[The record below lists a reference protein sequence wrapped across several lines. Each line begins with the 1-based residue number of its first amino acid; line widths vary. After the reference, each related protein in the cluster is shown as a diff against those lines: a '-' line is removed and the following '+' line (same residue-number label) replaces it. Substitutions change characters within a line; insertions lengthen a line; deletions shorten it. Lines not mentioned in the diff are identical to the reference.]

1 MEIINPTNASSF
13 QPQNLCWPTKT
24 PVKYLQTHQLPMS
37 SPRKR
42 TAPASSTP
50 AAPSASK
57 NKKRKI
63 VKGKKRGGFLSAL
76 EGWWLVDKTL
86 SDSPGE
92 YLKFMGLPDI
102 AVSAGVKA
110 HDAHPTYISILI
122 KSGGRIIVTERHSRL
137 LNGRLDKFK
146 VNETVTTELK
156 KLGEKKMVVK
166 SGEGGQLITESTI
179 PTQVGRIT
187 VKDVRDVMDDDVDK
201 MKQVVTC
208 VNKKSGATLMRKV
221 YYTRAPKPTLPL
233 EF

>member
-1 MEIINPTNASSF
+1 
-13 QPQNLCWPTKT
+13 
-24 PVKYLQTHQLPMS
+24 MS

-50 AAPSASK
+50 VAPSASAK
-57 NKKRKI
+57 KKKRK
-63 VKGKKRGGFLSAL
+63 VLKGKKRGGFLSAL
-76 EGWWLVDKTL
+76 EGWWLVDKTQ

-110 HDAHPTYISILI
+110 HDAHPTYISISI
-122 KSGGRIIVTERHSRL
+122 KSGGRSIVTERHSRL
-137 LNGRLDKFK
+137 LSGRIDKFK

-156 KLGEKKMVVK
+156 KLGEKRMVVK
-166 SGEGGQLITESTI
+166 SGDGGQLVTETNI
-179 PTQVGRIT
+179 PTQVGRIS
-187 VKDVRDVMDDDVDK
+187 VKDVRDVMDDDGDR

-208 VNKKSGATLMRKV
+208 VNKKSGATLTRKV
-221 YYTRAPKPTLPL
+221 YYNRAPKPTLPL